1 MTFDAAEQV
10 ADAVLYE
17 GYVLYPYRASAAK
30 NQFRW
35 QFGVVAP
42 RAPRDCGEPWF
53 AQTECLVEPA
63 DSLPR
68 LSMRVRFLRP
78 RTCPERTESACRR
91 AAGDGGS
98 THPWLEGVPQ
108 ALEGVPHAIDVDA
121 GPLDHERPREWPLSG
136 IDIDARVILQAE
148 SAGRFIK
155 LQIRLENLE
164 RWSVAFGRIRDIMLC
179 RSLVAAHV
187 LLRVDGGAFISLLDP
202 PPDAAALAESC
213 QNRHTWPVL
222 VGDHGRRDLMLS
234 SPIVLY
240 DFPAVAH
247 ESQGDLC
254 DAAEIDEIISL
265 RIMTM
270 TDEEKAEARATDPRA
285 RAILDRIERLTPDQ
299 LGALHET
306 LRRAEFFHPPGTA
319 SPDQAFITI
328 DGVRV
333 AKGSRVWLRPNRRAE
348 AMDMFLRDQAA
359 TVAAIH
365 RDVDDRVHIAV
376 TVDAD
381 PAASLPESFRRFFY
395 FDPAEI
401 EPIVR
406 PRSITS

>member
-1 MTFDAAEQV
+1 MTFDVAEQV

-17 GYVLYPYRASAAK
+17 GYVLYPYRPSAAK

-42 RAPRDCGEPWF
+42 RPPSDCGEPWF

-98 THPWLEGVPQ
+98 THPWLEGVP
-108 ALEGVPHAIDVDA
+108 HAIDVDA
-121 GPLDHERPREWPLSG
+121 GPLDHLEPPREWPLSG
-136 IDIDARVILQAE
+136 IDIDARVTLQAE
-148 SAGRFIK
+148 SADRFIK

-164 RWSVAFGRIRDIMLC
+164 RWSVDFGRVRDIMLC

-222 VGDHGRRDLMLS
+222 AGDHGRRDLMLS

-240 DFPAVAH
+240 DFPAVAQ

-254 DAAEIDEIISL
+254 DAAETDEILSL

-285 RAILDRIERLTPDQ
+285 TAILDRIERLTPDQ
-299 LGALHET
+299 LGALHGT
-306 LRRAEFFHPPGTA
+306 LRNAEFFNPPGTA
-319 SPDQAFITI
+319 SPHRAFITI

-333 AKGSRVWLRPNRRAE
+333 AKGSRVRLRPNRRAD
-348 AMDMFLRDQAA
+348 AMDMYLRHQAA

-365 RDVDDRVHIAV
+365 RVDDRVHIAV

-401 EPIVR
+401 EPIAR
-406 PRSITS
+406 PRTIPS

>member
-1 MTFDAAEQV
+1 MTFDVAEQV

-17 GYVLYPYRASAAK
+17 GYVLYPYRRSAAK

-42 RAPRDCGEPWF
+42 RPPRDCGEPWF

-78 RTCPERTESACRR
+78 RTCPERPESACRR
-91 AAGDGGS
+91 AAGDGES
-98 THPWLEGVPQ
+98 THPWLEGVP
-108 ALEGVPHAIDVDA
+108 HAVDVDA
-121 GPLDHERPREWPLSG
+121 GPLDHLERPREWPLSG
-136 IDIDARVILQAE
+136 SDIDARVTLQAE
-148 SAGRFIK
+148 SADRFIK

-164 RWSVAFGRIRDIMLC
+164 RWRVDFSRVRDIMLC

-187 LLRVDGGAFISLLDP
+187 FLRVDGGAFISLLDP

-240 DFPAVAH
+240 DFPAVAQ

-254 DAAEIDEIISL
+254 DAAEIDEILSL

-270 TDEEKAEARATDPRA
+270 TDEEKAEARASDPRA

-299 LGALHET
+299 LGALHGT
-306 LRRAEFFHPPGTA
+306 LRGAEFFTPPGTA
-319 SPDQAFITI
+319 SLDQAFITI

-333 AKGSRVWLRPNRRAE
+333 AKGSRIRLRPNRRAD

-401 EPIVR
+401 EPIAG
-406 PRSITS
+406 

>member
-17 GYVLYPYRASAAK
+17 GYMLYPYRPSTAK
-30 NQFRW
+30 NQARW

-42 RAPRDCGEPWF
+42 RPPRDCGEPWF

-68 LSMRVRFLRP
+68 LSLRVRFLRP
-78 RTCPERTESACRR
+78 RTCPERAESAFRS
-91 AAGDGGS
+91 AAGNGGS
-98 THPWLEGVPQ
+98 TYPW
-108 ALEGVPHAIDVDA
+108 LEGVPHAIDVDA
-121 GPLDHERPREWPLSG
+121 GPLDLERPREWPLSG
-136 IDIDARVILQAE
+136 IDIDARVTLQAE

-222 VGDHGRRDLMLS
+222 AGDHGRGDLMLS

-240 DFPAVAH
+240 DFPAVAQ

-254 DAAEIDEIISL
+254 DAAEIDEILSL

-299 LGALHET
+299 LGALHGT
-306 LRRAEFFHPPGTA
+306 LRNAEFFNPPGTA

-333 AKGSRVWLRPNRRAE
+333 AKGSRVRLRPNRRAD

-381 PAASLPESFRRFFY
+381 PAVSLPESFRRFFY

-401 EPIVR
+401 EPIAR